1 MDSANWSLIENET
14 YGAKIQGSDKNI
26 WGTIYYYSSHEA
38 EKQSEW
44 VQLVTST
51 STNIFPNLKGQ
62 MDVILDYKTYMYWS
76 SSSEIDVPLRICY
89 SAMRKILTMK
99 QMWESSTT

>member
-1 MDSANWSLIENET
+1 MDSTNRSLIENET
-14 YGAKIQGSDKNI
+14 YGAKIQGSGKNI
-26 WGTIYYYSSHEA
+26 WGTIYYYSSHEV

-62 MDVILDYKTYMYWS
+62 MDVIFDYKTYMHWS

-99 QMWESSTT
+99 QM

>member
-1 MDSANWSLIENET
+1 MERKSKSP
-14 YGAKIQGSDKNI
+14 AKIYEERSI
-26 WGTIYYYSSHEA
+26 TINSSHEV

-62 MDVILDYKTYMYWS
+62 MDVIFDYKTYMHWSS

-99 QMWESSTT
+99 QM

>member
-1 MDSANWSLIENET
+1 MERKSKSP
-14 YGAKIQGSDKNI
+14 AKVYEERSIIIN
-26 WGTIYYYSSHEA
+26 SSHEV

-62 MDVILDYKTYMYWS
+62 MDVIFDYKTYMHWS

-99 QMWESSTT
+99 QM

>member
-1 MDSANWSLIENET
+1 MERKSKAP
-14 YGAKIQGSDKNI
+14 AKIYEERSIIIN
-26 WGTIYYYSSHEA
+26 SSHEV

-62 MDVILDYKTYMYWS
+62 MDVIFDYKTYMHWS

-99 QMWESSTT
+99 QM